1 MSGNRR
7 SMSKRSLP
15 SNLICIIPAY
25 NEEKI
30 IGEVVKSVYRQ
41 CNHVL
46 VINDGSTDNTYREAE
61 EAGALTINHSVNLGT
76 GASEETGIMAALL
89 LDADIIV
96 TLDADGQ
103 HDPSEIPKLLE
114 PILSDEAD
122 MVIGS
127 RFLEPEGPM
136 PRTKRLGNTILTQL
150 TSLLCGAEITDS
162 QSGFRALTRQ
172 VAANVSGLPTD
183 YSWASEMITQIHKRG
198 FRIKEVPVRTIYN
211 RYSLSKGTGIFDG
224 LKILLYLIKSRLF

>member
-1 MSGNRR
+1 MSRR
-7 SMSKRSLP
+7 SQS

-25 NEEKI
+25 NEARV
-30 IGEVVKSVYRQ
+30 IGDVVRSVHRQ
-41 CNHVL
+41 CDSVL
-46 VINDGSTDNTYREAE
+46 VINDGSTDNTHREAE
-61 EAGALTINHSVNLGT
+61 EAGALAIDHSVNLGT
-76 GASEETGIMAALL
+76 GASEETGIKAALL
-89 LDADIIV
+89 LGADVIV

-114 PILSDEAD
+114 PILTDEAD

-136 PRTKRLGNTILTQL
+136 PQIKRFGNTILTQL
-150 TSLLCGAEITDS
+150 TYLLCGAEITDS

-172 VAANVSGLPTD
+172 VAENVSGLPTD
-183 YSWASEMITQIHKRG
+183 YSWASEMIAQIHKMG

-224 LKILLYLIKSRLF
+224 LNILLYLIKSRLF